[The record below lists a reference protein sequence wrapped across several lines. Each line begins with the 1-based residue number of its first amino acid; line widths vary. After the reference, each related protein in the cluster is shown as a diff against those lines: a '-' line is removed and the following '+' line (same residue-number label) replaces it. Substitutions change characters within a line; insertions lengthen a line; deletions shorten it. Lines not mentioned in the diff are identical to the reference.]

1 VKNQQA
7 QREAAENRVRQAV
20 LRGGFPGMPP
30 MLPAPPADDGFAVAD
45 LGESQLPLPP
55 EMPVAPMSRG
65 NRMAAAADED
75 IASLFGNRPPAVQ
88 GGPAAPPTM

>member
-1 VKNQQA
+1 
-7 QREAAENRVRQAV
+7 
-20 LRGGFPGMPP
+20 
-30 MLPAPPADDGFAVAD
+30 
-45 LGESQLPLPP
+45 
-55 EMPVAPMSRG
+55 MSRG